1 MICKP
6 NFLFALLLFI
16 LIPTLC
22 QGDQNQNTD
31 DNPQLAEQWSG
42 DYGEMVERKVIR
54 VLVVPNKMFYFV
66 DQGRHYGITV
76 DFFKEFE
83 TYINEKEQAGT
94 LKIKVIFLPVQ
105 RDQILPA
112 LAEGRGDI
120 AAANLTI
127 TPERREL
134 ADFSAPLLTGVKE
147 IVITGPDENPLERL
161 EDLSGRRLHL
171 RPSSSYFQ
179 HVTKLNETFKA
190 KGLAPVEIIEVE
202 EFLEDA
208 DLLEMVNAGLIPA
221 VIVDDHKARFWGQIF
236 AHITLHPEVFV
247 NEGGEI
253 AWAFR
258 KNSPQLEA
266 VVNEFVQTIKKGT
279 LLGNIVFKKYLK
291 ENKWARN
298 SLSPKEQKKFQ

>member
-1 MICKP
+1 MINKL
-6 NFLFALLLFI
+6 NFLFVLLLFI
-16 LIPTLC
+16 LIPALC
-22 QGDQNQNTD
+22 QGDQDRDTD
-31 DNPQLAEQWSG
+31 GDLKLAEQWSG
-42 DYGEMVERKVIR
+42 DYGDMVERKVVR

-83 TYINEKEQAGT
+83 TFINEKEQTGT
-94 LKIKVIFLPVQ
+94 LKIKVLFLPVQ
-105 RDQILPA
+105 RDHILPA

-127 TPERREL
+127 TPQRREL
-134 ADFSAPLLTGVKE
+134 ADFSTPLLTGVKE
-147 IVITGPDENPLERL
+147 IVITGPDEKPVERL

-179 HVTKLNETFKA
+179 HLTKLNETFKA
-190 KGLAPVEIIEVE
+190 NGLAPVEIIEAE

-236 AHITLHPEVFV
+236 TNITLHPDVLSTRAARSPGPFAITV
-247 NEGGEI
+247 P
-253 AWAFR
+253 
-258 KNSPQLEA
+258 NSRRSS
-266 VVNEFVQTIKKGT
+266 T
-279 LLGNIVFKKYLK
+279 
-291 ENKWARN
+291 N
-298 SLSPKEQKKFQ
+298 S